1 MSEAPWKRVERQVAA
16 LLGGRRVPVP
26 GRHGAGAD
34 PGDVAGT
41 PFFVEVRARRRCDL
55 FVWWHHTRAD
65 AAFAGRTPLLVIR
78 DPRRGGELLAVLR
91 LADLAE
97 VLHARDGAPLADAP
111 RPGSPGLDNAA
122 RPGPPGANLSAA
134 GARAAAG
141 A

>member
-1 MSEAPWKRVERQVAA
+1 MSEALWKRVERQVAA

-26 GRHGAGAD
+26 GRHGPGAD

-65 AAFAGRTPLLVIR
+65 AAFAGRTPLLVIK

-91 LADLAE
+91 LPDFAE
-97 VLHARDGAPLADAP
+97 VLHAQKPAP
-111 RPGSPGLDNAA
+111 AA
-122 RPGPPGANLSAA
+122 RSDPPGEA
-134 GARAAAG
+134 GRGTAEVLATLRTNIDDG
-141 A
+141 PWPPVV